1 MTTVRTVTRAWCE
14 GCDWT
19 DTGPRPDTAFE
30 RHCKA
35 TGHTTHCET
44 RPVHRVYCA
53 PVPEE
58 TR

>member
-44 RPVHRVYCA
+44 RPV
-53 PVPEE
+53 PEE